1 MYGGCLNLTKII
13 DVALWQ
19 WNAHHLVVA
28 QTKVTDQERD
38 QEIYMNDLLA
48 NIASS
53 TFLIKGKYLLIFQLS
68 TAVNT
73 YYLFYILWLNE

>member
-28 QTKVTDQERD
+28 QTKVTEQERDQERD

-53 TFLIKGKYLLIFQLS
+53 TFLIKGKYLLIF
-68 TAVNT
+68 
-73 YYLFYILWLNE
+73 